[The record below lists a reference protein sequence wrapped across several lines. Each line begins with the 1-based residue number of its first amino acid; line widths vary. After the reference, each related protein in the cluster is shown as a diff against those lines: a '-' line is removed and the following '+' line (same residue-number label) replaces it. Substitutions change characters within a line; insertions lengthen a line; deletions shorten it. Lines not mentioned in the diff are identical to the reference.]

1 MSRRLP
7 PPVEPP
13 LPVADEDLPAMDPAI
28 TPDLLD
34 QFANQDMAGNP
45 LAAPEDLGAYYD
57 EPEPAPRADVALP
70 QTGLGFDMSRLAVQT
85 QEEFDALEPELKDL
99 LRYLKSGVRM
109 TEAGMAEYVIK
120 RREEMRGESRPL
132 AQAQR
137 QKLEAQADAARTVA
151 TKAKAETSDR
161 FQQAFDDLT
170 YLDGL
175 LEQIK
180 SHPGRGWATG
190 ATSMLP
196 IAPGSEAENF
206 KTLLEQ
212 VQGQQFMR
220 AYQTLK
226 GGGQITEIEGKKA
239 TDAMARMNRRQSEKA
254 FLEGVSEFQQI
265 VREGA
270 RRARTKLAPQD
281 APAASNVAPSAPT
294 AGAGKTLTA
303 AEYKAATGKEIT
315 PGRYQDRNGNPVTI
329 LP

>member
-1 MSRRLP
+1 MSGRLP
-7 PPVEPP
+7 SPVEPP
-13 LPVADEDLPAMDPAI
+13 LPVADEPLPAMDPASLAD
-28 TPDLLD
+28 TLD
-34 QFANQDMAGNP
+34 RFANQDMAGNA
-45 LAAPEDLGAYYD
+45 LAAPEDLGAFYD
-57 EPEPAPRADVALP
+57 EPAPAPRADVNLP
-70 QTGLGFDMSRLAVQT
+70 KTGLGFDVSRLAVQT

-120 RREEMRGESRPL
+120 RREEMRGEGRPL

-137 QKLEAQADAARTVA
+137 QKIEAQADAARAVA
-151 TKAKAETSDR
+151 TKTKADTSDR

-180 SHPGRGWATG
+180 AHPGRGWATG

-206 KTLLEQ
+206 KTLLDQ
-212 VQGQQFMR
+212 VQGQQFLR

-226 GGGQITEIEGKKA
+226 GGGQITEVEGRKA
-239 TDAMARMNRRQSEKA
+239 TEAMARMNRGQSEKA

-270 RRARTKLAPQD
+270 RRARTKLTPQD
-281 APAASNVAPSAPT
+281 APAASTAAPRGMT
-294 AGAGKTLTA
+294 AGVGKTLTA

-315 PGRYQDRNGNPVTI
+315 PGRYQDRNGNSVTI